1 MYNESIIHIS
11 VEGYIM
17 NENKNE
23 KLVNETNESQSDFS
37 KGESQESSQE
47 VNDNGLKNAKDTSS
61 KSTET
66 PPKVP
71 EQEKASKTND
81 LKEKIVKLLENK
93 HVCLALAIISI
104 LLLFMAIYQS
114 SETSSLQSK
123 NHELQ
128 TELTDTKQEL
138 ENITK
143 QYNDLLETPG
153 VEIVAIRQAFEDE
166 DWSKVVELAED
177 FEKDHKDSK
186 ENTEAQD
193 LKTQA
198 QVKLDEITKQEEEE
212 RKAKEEQ
219 ERQAEAER
227 QAAQQRQN
235 EIANASLGEQNAL
248 STAQDYLS
256 VMGFS
261 QQGLKEQLLYE
272 GYSDAEAEFALNHLT
287 VDWNVQ
293 AEKVAKSY
301 IDTMSFSRQGLL
313 EQLLYEGFTQ
323 EQAEHGVSA
332 AGY

>member
-1 MYNESIIHIS
+1 MD
-11 VEGYIM
+11 
-17 NENKNE
+17 ENKNE
-23 KLVNETNESQSDFS
+23 KLENEVVNTQSDS
-37 KGESQESSQE
+37 SMSESQEAPQEPNDDLNKE
-47 VNDNGLKNAKDTSS
+47 VNDKSSTS
-61 KSTET
+61 KSVGT

-71 EQEKASKTND
+71 TQEKPSKTND

-114 SETSSLQSK
+114 SETSSLQSE
-123 NHELQ
+123 NDELQ

-166 DWSKVVELAED
+166 EWSKVVELAED
-177 FEKDHKDSK
+177 FEKKHKDSK

-198 QVKLDEITKQEEEE
+198 QAKLDEIAKQEEEE

-219 ERQAEAER
+219 EQQAEAER

-235 EIANASLGEQNAL
+235 EIANASLGEKNAL
-248 STAQDYLS
+248 STAQDYIS

-261 QQGLKEQLLYE
+261 RQGLKEQLLYE

-293 AEKVAKSY
+293 AEKVAKNY

-332 AGY
+332 VGY